1 MDSTHGASGSG
12 NEQSSNSR
20 NGKLYHRH
28 SKHQTQ
34 QLEAFFK
41 EFPHPDEKQR
51 HQLSR
56 ELGLSPQQ
64 IKFWFQN
71 KRTQKKTMNERSD
84 NNALKTEN
92 ERIWHENMA
101 MREALKNITCLVC
114 RQAGSSHQV
123 QDQSQSLV
131 TLRTENLRLRKEAN
145 FLLQEEMSNL
155 FTGKSASAPPDFDNT
170 PDAPEMPR
178 SPPYQYPSMG
188 FRETDI
194 TAIIETAVSAMNEL
208 IELLHVKDPLWNT
221 SPSDGRST
229 LHRDT
234 YDKLY
239 PKPNHFKSPNA
250 RMESSKDSAEVAMAA
265 GQLVEV
271 FLNPNKW
278 KDMFPT
284 IITKV
289 KTFEIIDTS
298 ATICNGSIHLMYEKM
313 HVLSPLVAPREFFF
327 IRFIQHT
334 APATWVM
341 VDVSYDFIKHLQD
354 NPSRSWKLPSG
365 CMIQDKSHGK
375 SFVTW
380 IEHVEVDDKSLTH
393 RLYRDVVSYA
403 YGAKRWI
410 TTLQRMCDR
419 LTCSMGIATSPR
431 HELEGVINSVEGR
444 RNLMRLSH
452 RMVRSLSEILSMSDR
467 LDFSHLSELNNTGV
481 RISVR
486 ISRGTGLPNGLIVS
500 AATSISL
507 PFSNKELFDFL
518 NDETRRPQWDVLSA
532 GNPVNAIARISTGSD
547 PGNCIA
553 IMQIAINH

>member
-1 MDSTHGASGSG
+1 
-12 NEQSSNSR
+12 
-20 NGKLYHRH
+20 
-28 SKHQTQ
+28 
-34 QLEAFFK
+34 
-41 EFPHPDEKQR
+41 
-51 HQLSR
+51 
-56 ELGLSPQQ
+56 
-64 IKFWFQN
+64 
-71 KRTQKKTMNERSD
+71 
-84 NNALKTEN
+84 
-92 ERIWHENMA
+92 
-101 MREALKNITCLVC
+101 
-114 RQAGSSHQV
+114 
-123 QDQSQSLV
+123 
-131 TLRTENLRLRKEAN
+131 
-145 FLLQEEMSNL
+145 MSNL

-265 GQLVEV
+265 DQLVEV

-334 APATWVM
+334 APATWVV

-365 CMIQDKSHGK
+365 CMIQDKSNGK

-393 RLYRDVVSYA
+393 RLYRDVVNYA

-500 AATSISL
+500 AATSVSL
-507 PFSNKELFDFL
+507 PFSNQELFDFL

-532 GNPVNAIARISTGSD
+532 GNPVNAIARISTGTD

-553 IMQIAINH
+553 IMQPFVPNENLLMLQESSIDSLGASLVYAPIDLPAITSVVNGEDTERIQILPSGYLISNAGNKPDKGINGSSTSGSLLTIAFQLLTSYITKSQPLNMESVATVHSLISSTVQRIKVALGCPDSD